1 MEFNNSNSHWI
12 DAHIKQYEKSF
23 KKIDL
28 HDRKS
33 EYWRFA
39 TPSIWHDK
47 YFNNELSQDKKK
59 LSLSVNIN
67 GITESFIRFKDGIL
81 DPEAEAIKQTIL
93 NMGSKSIKNVIKGKF
108 FDIEIENNKDDIK
121 EIEKISRDLLANP
134 VIENFKIVKK

>member
-1 MEFNNSNSHWI
+1 MKFGV
-12 DAHIKQYEKSF
+12 Y
-23 KKIDL
+23 
-28 HDRKS
+28 
-33 EYWRFA
+33 
-39 TPSIWHDK
+39 
-47 YFNNELSQDKKK
+47 
-59 LSLSVNIN
+59 VN
-67 GITESFIRFKDGIL
+67 FKDGIL